1 MIGFPRGD
9 SWEYI
14 SNHFL
19 LRFFQQIYH
28 IRVPEWWKYLQ
39 SLYTWIVLAK
49 FPDTFHW
56 KLLVVVSIRGP
67 WNHGLWNNPTYSGW
81 DFIPYKTFKNN
92 QGGRFFSSKY
102 LKYLGWNE
110 FYKNVTKKKLPLRK
124 KKLGIS
130 MLPPA
135 GSFPTQWVNNIQ
147 KCFQQGHLAWQHEPM
162 CLKWLN
168 MYINQYKV
176 SI

>member
-1 MIGFPRGD
+1 MIGFPKGD

-39 SLYTWIVLAK
+39 SLYTWIVFAK

-67 WNHGLWNNPTYSGW
+67 WNHGLWNNPTYPGW

-92 QGGRFFSSKY
+92 QGGPFSI
-102 LKYLGWNE
+102 
-110 FYKNVTKKKLPLRK
+110 TKKYIQVPQIPWMEW
-124 KKLGIS
+124 IS
-130 MLPPA
+130 ECSPRPA
-135 GSFPTQWVNNIQ
+135 VSQHNWVNNIQ
-147 KCFQQGHLAWQHEPM
+147 KCFQQGHLVTWPG
-162 CLKWLN
+162 N
-168 MYINQYKV
+168 TNQCV
-176 SI
+176 QNN